1 MYSENS
7 QIRPSNC
14 RLLKEVNGSC
24 APSDEETEKIY
35 SFGPPFSTWTVQ
47 RRESRRDGFL
57 VSRTCLRASSTV
69 SG

>member
-1 MYSENS
+1 MVRRARLVYSEDS

-35 SFGPPFSTWTVQ
+35 SFGPPFST
-47 RRESRRDGFL
+47 
-57 VSRTCLRASSTV
+57 
-69 SG
+69 